1 MPGFENNQ
9 LLNNSLSQQ
18 AGFAMGALPFKNPT
32 EGIEIGGAGGMP
44 PTPPPSRPIAQPAPA
59 PTPQAP
65 SQPAPSPQPAPQPEP
80 QPQVQEQPQE
90 PAVPKFKNADEAD
103 RYVASISQGDDKLF
117 LRNAMKLGLVDK
129 YGNGRGVWQGDTIKT
144 PAMAAILNQNKKPRE
159 KWTQKENADYRY
171 AQATSYAD
179 ALFDTPEEKLAYIQS
194 IDFGSYSGERKMG
207 QKDRQL
213 DMQERNID
221 SSILHRENQDAMAE
235 KTFGLNERNVNSQI
249 EYRANQISARL
260 QDLDIKERDLQSKI
274 QYRQD
279 LIKNGADRIE
289 IQRANTEIRRAG
301 LELQQ
306 KKYGDKARL
315 AEEKR
320 IQVYNDQVMQID
332 NELRALGQ
340 IEDILSSGRE
350 LFVTG
355 GSGKLLSEVKYF
367 GPSTDAGTL
376 LSLTATVKDSME
388 SLRKLCAMKSASPNG
403 ASGLGNTS
411 NREFQALS
419 ETVTNLNPSGNHAL
433 FVSNVKHLK
442 QQLTMIRAQ
451 IIGGPLANGAGYN
464 AGLLNS
470 PLSDDE
476 VLMWGPSQQQG
487 IAPALSPAHA
497 QAAPQA
503 PAPKVDY
510 SKMSNEEL
518 LKQLE

>member
-32 EGIEIGGAGGMP
+32 EGIDLGGAGGMP

-65 SQPAPSPQPAPQPEP
+65 SQPAPYPQPAPQPEP

-235 KTFGLNERNVNSQI
+235 KNFGLQERNINSQI
-249 EYRANQISARL
+249 EHRTNQDSARL

-279 LIKNGADRIE
+279 LIKNGADRIA

-306 KKYGDKARL
+306 KKYGDKAKL
-315 AEEKR
+315 AESKR
-320 IQVYNDQVMQID
+320 MQTYQK
-332 NELRALGQ
+332 Q
-340 IEDILSSGRE
+340 IEAIDDGLRTLDTIEGITNSGEWWITGDSGRIMGMIP
-350 LFVTG
+350 L
-355 GSGKLLSEVKYF
+355 KN
-367 GPSTDAGTL
+367 TDAGNLRGLVSTF
-376 LSLTATVKDSME
+376 KDSQGA
-388 SLRKLCAMKSASPNG
+388 LLKLAEMKSASPNG

-411 NREFQALS
+411 NREFASLG
-419 ETVTNLNPSGNHAL
+419 EAIAKLNPDMDHKL
-433 FVSNVKHLK
+433 FTKDVAHIKQRLTNV
-442 QQLTMIRAQ
+442 RNQ
-451 IIGGPLANGAGYN
+451 IVDLMA
-464 AGLLNS
+464 S

-476 VLMWGPSQQQG
+476 VSMWGPKAKQT
-487 IAPALSPAHA
+487 
-497 QAAPQA
+497 QAAPQQQA